1 MNVSNSHMQA
11 ITTKYL
17 SPTNTKGSRI
27 KATCGAGSITV
38 YYDHSFNISENHD
51 SACKALL
58 SKLNWSGHYIGGG
71 YSNGYIYVCDN

>member
-17 SPTNTKGSRI
+17 GPTNTKGRRI
-27 KATCGAGSITV
+27 KASCEAGSITV
-38 YYDHSFNISENHD
+38 YYDYEFSVSENHD

-58 SKLNWSGHYIGGG
+58 AKLEWNGTYIGGG
-71 YSNGYIYVCDN
+71 YANGYIYVCNN

>member
-17 SPTNTKGSRI
+17 GPTDTKGSRI
-27 KATCGAGSITV
+27 KASCEAWSIAI
-38 YYDHSFNISENHD
+38 YYDHEFSASENHD

-58 SKLNWSGHYIGGG
+58 SKLEWRGDYIGGG
-71 YSNGYIYVCDN
+71 YSNGYIYVCNS